1 MSVIDIGIIA
11 LVVLFALIGL
21 WKGTGKALI
30 KLVCF
35 LLAVLACFLLSDT
48 FLKFL
53 LGVDAIRNLA
63 LGDTISLYQ
72 LISNSI
78 GSASE
83 ATGVIKMLYDPLIAR
98 FEAIG
103 GAAAW
108 GATEDQFLAVAMS
121 LHLFTVLMV
130 LVLYAAA
137 RILASILGYVLKII
151 FVHDSPNLLSR
162 LIGLVI
168 GAAHGAVVV
177 ALALFLTSAVFPF
190 SFAAPLNE
198 QMSKSKVT
206 ASICGVEYS
215 FLTEKLYSNQ
225 TLELMMSAKFE
236 KATPPESPEEPETP
250 EAPAEA

>member
-1 MSVIDIGIIA
+1 MSAIDIGIIA

-30 KLVCF
+30 KLICF
-35 LLAVLACFLLSDT
+35 LLAVLACFLLSDS

-53 LGVDAIRNLA
+53 MGVDAIRNLA
-63 LGDTISLYQ
+63 LGDTISVYR
-72 LISNSI
+72 LISSSI
-78 GSASE
+78 GNASE

-151 FVHDSPNLLSR
+151 FIHDGAPNLLSR
-162 LIGLVI
+162 LIGLAI

-177 ALALFLTSAVFPF
+177 VLVLFLTSAIFPF
-190 SFAAPLNE
+190 SFAATIND
-198 QMSKSKVT
+198 QMTKSKVT
-206 ASICGVEYS
+206 SSICSVEYP

-236 KATPPESPEEPETP
+236 KITPPEAPETP

>member
-63 LGDTISLYQ
+63 LGDTISLYR
-72 LISNSI
+72 LISNSV

-236 KATPPESPEEPETP
+236 KITPPEAP